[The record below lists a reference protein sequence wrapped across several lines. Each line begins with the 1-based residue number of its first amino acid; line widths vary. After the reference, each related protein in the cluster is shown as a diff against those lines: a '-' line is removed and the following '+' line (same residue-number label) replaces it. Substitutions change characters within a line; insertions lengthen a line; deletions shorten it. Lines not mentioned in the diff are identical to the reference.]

1 MRGGF
6 YLDHYIRSSILPGIK
21 GCLSDITI
29 NFLWLIGTGALVFF
43 WKDNCLGYSL
53 VDALH
58 ILPNEHRL
66 LTTLVADS
74 IIDVAMVIPLI
85 ITFLILLKTFS
96 IMFFLQLI
104 FLISWRGFTLSPPE
118 HSWAHLIYRNN
129 FV

>member
-74 IIDVAMVIPLI
+74 IIDVASGDSLV
-85 ITFLILLKTFS
+85 LLKTFS
-96 IMFFLQLI
+96 IMFFLQL
-104 FLISWRGFTLSPPE
+104 R
-118 HSWAHLIYRNN
+118 A
-129 FV
+129 

>member
-74 IIDVAMVIPLI
+74 IIDVAMVIPPI
-85 ITFLILLKTFS
+85 ITLPRIIEDILNYVFPTTKS
-96 IMFFLQLI
+96 INIGGGICHMCHLC
-104 FLISWRGFTLSPPE
+104 
-118 HSWAHLIYRNN
+118 HSSMDN
-129 FV
+129 